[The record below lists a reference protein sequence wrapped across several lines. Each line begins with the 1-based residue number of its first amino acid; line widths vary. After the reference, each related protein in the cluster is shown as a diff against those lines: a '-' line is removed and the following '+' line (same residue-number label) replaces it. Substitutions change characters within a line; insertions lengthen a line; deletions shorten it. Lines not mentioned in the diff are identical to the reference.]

1 MPQFIETK
9 PTNETLWRAIILFGR
24 NVASYKFALGKAL
37 LELAD
42 AETTFIKLED
52 LAEPFSKH
60 ILEHLK
66 LNDKQGTFSSSQ
78 FLDACRQYNNSVISK
93 DDLISKTAAL
103 GFNNVIDAF
112 HIVNRAEVP
121 KRFFIDERKERQGIV
136 ITDELLK
143 LKEQIQFINL
153 PFEVEARWRLVE
165 TAWSL
170 NLNPKLLE
178 VKYDSERNLFFA
190 QNELSRRINIT
201 SSRDSLN
208 GYQKGKC
215 FYCFKE
221 IVVDGSD
228 PDRMA
233 DVEHF
238 FPHVLAPLL
247 PQININGV
255 WNLVLSCKECN
266 RGEEGKFERVPVL
279 NILERLND
287 RNEYLID
294 SHHPLRQTL
303 INQTGLSPETRRLF
317 LQNVD
322 SEAVSFLIHRW
333 EPKHQY
339 DHTF

>member
-1 MPQFIETK
+1 MQRFIETI

-42 AETTFIKLED
+42 EEITFIKLED
-52 LAEPFSKH
+52 LANPFSKH
-60 ILEHLK
+60 LTEHLK
-66 LNDKQGTFSSSQ
+66 ITDTQGTSSSSQ
-78 FLDACRQYNNSVISK
+78 FLDACRQYNNNEISK
-93 DDLISKTAAL
+93 DDLISKTVAL

-121 KRFFIDERKERQGIV
+121 KRFFIDERKEREGII
-136 ITDELLK
+136 ITDDLLK